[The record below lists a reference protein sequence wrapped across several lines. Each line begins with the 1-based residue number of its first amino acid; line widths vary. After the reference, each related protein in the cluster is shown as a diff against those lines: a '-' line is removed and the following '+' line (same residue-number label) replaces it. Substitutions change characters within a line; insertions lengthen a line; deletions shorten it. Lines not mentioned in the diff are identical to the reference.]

1 MGCSAENLMMPKV
14 ENSEWKGKTLTLTDY
29 KILVQEQHFLP
40 LM

>member
-29 KILVQEQHFLP
+29 KIFVQEKHLLS